1 MTDGAKPATRK
12 SLAKEEALK
21 SFSVVADGWAGA
33 EQNEDETAVPV
44 VRMPETK
51 PAKAELLTPAQKR
64 QIWEKSR
71 YEALRQQPDAMAFHE
86 EALARFEQDG
96 MLKKLAKTNGLT
108 EDEARRVWSVFLE
121 HHRIRTTAQ
130 AAGGR
135 AEIEECPEADSDIEG
150 KDALQTAKPS
160 AQPERDEKEAGND
173 RPPIQITKM
182 PTPPL
187 PAVSTEQTSEP
198 ATTENITLQP
208 LREESVERSEKQD
221 TKELRYR
228 INDEIAQQELARTQA
243 AAAELASQADDEIRR
258 ARWSSVKTVTNRTAM
273 GIFAL
278 GLLGAGA
285 MALNVWD
292 LRERLGIHLPAVL
305 QPAPD
310 VAVVDRQAAR
320 KALLELAGRAAL
332 EDVMAAND
340 VFDEL
345 FVLAS
350 ARVAARENWLL
361 IDARAVVAMASGGRD
376 ATERIEAEIV
386 NLVQNGAIERIRKT
400 AGKPEEGR

>member
-71 YEALRQQPDAMAFHE
+71 YDALRQQPDAMAFHE

-160 AQPERDEKEAGND
+160 AQPERDEKEAEND

-187 PAVSTEQTSEP
+187 PAVSTEQKSEP
-198 ATTENITLQP
+198 ATTENITPQP
-208 LREESVERSEKQD
+208 LREESVETSEKQD

-228 INDEIAQQELARTQA
+228 INDEIAQQELA
-243 AAAELASQADDEIRR
+243 SQADDEIRR
-258 ARWSSVKTVTNRTAM
+258 ARWSSVKTVANRTAM
-273 GIFAL
+273 GLFAL
-278 GLLGAGA
+278 GLLAAGA

-332 EDVMAAND
+332 VDVMAAND

>member
-96 MLKKLAKTNGLT
+96 MLKRLAKTNGLT

-121 HHRIRTTAQ
+121 HHRIRTAAQ

-160 AQPERDEKEAGND
+160 AQPERDEKEAEND
-173 RPPIQITKM
+173 QPPIQITKM
-182 PTPPL
+182 RPRRFRPYQQNRRRSL
-187 PAVSTEQTSEP
+187 R
-198 ATTENITLQP
+198 QP
-208 LREESVERSEKQD
+208 
-221 TKELRYR
+221 
-228 INDEIAQQELARTQA
+228 
-243 AAAELASQADDEIRR
+243 
-258 ARWSSVKTVTNRTAM
+258 KT
-273 GIFAL
+273 
-278 GLLGAGA
+278 
-285 MALNVWD
+285 
-292 LRERLGIHLPAVL
+292 
-305 QPAPD
+305 
-310 VAVVDRQAAR
+310 
-320 KALLELAGRAAL
+320 
-332 EDVMAAND
+332 
-340 VFDEL
+340 
-345 FVLAS
+345 
-350 ARVAARENWLL
+350 
-361 IDARAVVAMASGGRD
+361 
-376 ATERIEAEIV
+376 
-386 NLVQNGAIERIRKT
+386 
-400 AGKPEEGR
+400 

>member
-1 MTDGAKPATRK
+1 M
-12 SLAKEEALK
+12 
-21 SFSVVADGWAGA
+21 
-33 EQNEDETAVPV
+33 ET
-44 VRMPETK
+44 
-51 PAKAELLTPAQKR
+51 
-64 QIWEKSR
+64 
-71 YEALRQQPDAMAFHE
+71 
-86 EALARFEQDG
+86 
-96 MLKKLAKTNGLT
+96 
-108 EDEARRVWSVFLE
+108 
-121 HHRIRTTAQ
+121 
-130 AAGGR
+130 
-135 AEIEECPEADSDIEG
+135 
-150 KDALQTAKPS
+150 
-160 AQPERDEKEAGND
+160 
-173 RPPIQITKM
+173 
-182 PTPPL
+182 
-187 PAVSTEQTSEP
+187 
-198 ATTENITLQP
+198 
-208 LREESVERSEKQD
+208 SEKQD

-258 ARWSSVKTVTNRTAM
+258 ARWSSVKTVANRTAM
-273 GIFAL
+273 GLFAL

>member
-33 EQNEDETAVPV
+33 EQNENETAVPV

-160 AQPERDEKEAGND
+160 AQPERDEKEVEND

-182 PTPPL
+182 PTPPP

-198 ATTENITLQP
+198 ATTENITPQP
-208 LREESVERSEKQD
+208 LREESVETSEKQD

-258 ARWSSVKTVTNRTAM
+258 ARWSSVKTVANRTAM
-273 GIFAL
+273 GLFAL

-305 QPAPD
+305 QP
-310 VAVVDRQAAR
+310 
-320 KALLELAGRAAL
+320 AL

>member
-21 SFSVVADGWAGA
+21 SFSVVADGWAEA
-33 EQNEDETAVPV
+33 EQNEDKTAVPV

-51 PAKAELLTPAQKR
+51 PAKAELLTSAQKR

-121 HHRIRTTAQ
+121 HH
-130 AAGGR
+130 
-135 AEIEECPEADSDIEG
+135 
-150 KDALQTAKPS
+150 
-160 AQPERDEKEAGND
+160 EKEVEND
-173 RPPIQITKM
+173 RPPIQITEM

-198 ATTENITLQP
+198 ATTENITPQP

-228 INDEIAQQELARTQA
+228 INDEIAQQELTRTQA

-258 ARWSSVKTVTNRTAM
+258 ARWSTVKTVANRTAM
-273 GIFAL
+273 GLFAL

-386 NLVQNGAIERIRKT
+386 NLVQNGAIERIRKR